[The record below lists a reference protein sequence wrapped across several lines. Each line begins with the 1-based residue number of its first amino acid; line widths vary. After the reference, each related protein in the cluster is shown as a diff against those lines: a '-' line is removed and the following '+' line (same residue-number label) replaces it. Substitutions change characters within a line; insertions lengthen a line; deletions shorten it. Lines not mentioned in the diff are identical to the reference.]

1 MNITVR
7 PLIIPFFVAAV
18 SACFVSV
25 DGWGTWRTGLVP
37 ALSVVAAA
45 VLVRLARGLPFTNP
59 DHFALSDFRN
69 VSDALEKIARSL
81 RALIFVCF
89 SSMVGIIIFPSVL
102 GVVRRVVEDPRIE
115 GFADSALSSLLGFA
129 TSYAFVRVMQV
140 VEGDISLL
148 QLQTKILDGV
158 ISAKNAKAF
167 ETKMAAQPTTP
178 IAGAENFGRPLQ

>member
-1 MNITVR
+1 MSITVR
-7 PLIIPFFVAAV
+7 PLIVPFFVAAA

-59 DHFALSDFRN
+59 DHFTLSDFRS
-69 VSDALEKIARSL
+69 VAEALGKIARSL

-89 SSMVGIIIFPSVL
+89 SSMVGLIIFPSVL
-102 GVVRRVVEDPRIE
+102 GVVRQVATDSRME
-115 GFADSALSSLLGFA
+115 GLADSTLSALLGFSI
-129 TSYAFVRVMQV
+129 SYTFVRVMQV

-148 QLQTKILDGV
+148 KLQTEILDRV
-158 ISAKNAKAF
+158 ISAKNAQAF
-167 ETKMAAQPTTP
+167 ETKMATQSATP
-178 IAGAENFGRPLQ
+178 IAGAETFGRPLQ